1 MVQATSWPAESAE
14 PSPDSDD
21 AKAHSLL
28 SVLVLL
34 RRLPL
39 TGALDR
45 GSLLVLSELAL
56 HSPVRPSTIAATLRL
71 DLSTVS
77 RHIRALEDDGLVERS
92 VDPHDA
98 RAQSIKVRPQGLAVL
113 EQAFRVRA
121 DQIGIATRAWRAD
134 EREQLAALLNRLTH
148 DLHPD
153 QLHPDQ
159 LHPDQLHPDQPTLK
173 LHARKEH
180 L

>member
-1 MVQATSWPAESAE
+1 MVQANSGLAENAE
-14 PSPDSDD
+14 PEPDEPDEPASDD
-21 AKAHSLL
+21 ALAHSLL
-28 SVLVLL
+28 SVVVLL
-34 RRLPL
+34 KRLPL

-45 GSLLVLSELAL
+45 GSLFVLSELAL
-56 HSPVRPSTIAATLRL
+56 QGPVRPSTIAASLRL

-98 RAQSIKVRPQGLAVL
+98 RAQSIRVRPEGLVVL
-113 EQAFRVRA
+113 EQAFRGRA
-121 DQIGIATRAWRAD
+121 DHIGRATHTWRPD
-134 EREQLAALLNRLTH
+134 EREQLAALLTRLAH
-148 DLHPD
+148 DLY
-153 QLHPDQ
+153 
-159 LHPDQLHPDQPTLK
+159 PDQPTSEHPALK